1 MALSFRHKFQF
12 LFAFAYFAFGQT
24 FVISIG
30 LLLIKVFKKV
40 FLSPSFQFLSLNLKN
55 SSIEL
60 LFKEQELILSK
71 TKNDIFI
78 ENCFM
83 AKITNITKGELL
95 SQIELLYEDF
105 VLRSI
110 LNSKFINE
118 FKINENVYCYI
129 KANDI
134 ILRA

>member
-1 MALSFRHKFQF
+1 MLNKINANIINIKNKDDIVL
-12 LFAFAYFAFGQT
+12 
-24 FVISIG
+24 ISVKTKNDIFEI
-30 LLLIKVFKKV
+30 LMLDEK
-40 FLSPSFQFLSLNLKN
+40 SLNLKN

-71 TKNDIFI
+71 TKNDVFI

-118 FKINENVYCYI
+118 FKIDDFVYCYV

>member
-1 MALSFRHKFQF
+1 MLNK
-12 LFAFAYFAFGQT
+12 
-24 FVISIG
+24 ISANIVNIKNKDDIV
-30 LLLIKVFKKV
+30 LISVKTKNDIFEILMLDEK
-40 FLSPSFQFLSLNLKN
+40 SLNLKN

-71 TKNDIFI
+71 TKNDVFI
-78 ENCFM
+78 ENCFI

>member
-1 MALSFRHKFQF
+1 MLNK
-12 LFAFAYFAFGQT
+12 
-24 FVISIG
+24 ISANIVNIKNKDDIV
-30 LLLIKVFKKV
+30 LISVKTKNDIFEILMLDEK
-40 FLSPSFQFLSLNLKN
+40 SLNLK
-55 SSIEL
+55 SSNIEL

-71 TKNDIFI
+71 TKNDVFI